1 MGYVDNYLG
10 LMASIM
16 HICGVEKVVTM
27 VTLLTLT
34 LVTVV
39 TSQDPQDFSQ
49 FWPGGLLIA
58 ITGCQFILV
67 HFCPISHQRLCDVFI
82 KP

>member
-1 MGYVDNYLG
+1 MGYLDYYLG
-10 LMASIM
+10 LKASIM

-49 FWPGGLLIA
+49 FWPGGLLITRSAFYYRLPVYFSSLLPNISSA
-58 ITGCQFILV
+58 IV
-67 HFCPISHQRLCDVFI
+67 
-82 KP
+82 